1 MKNKSFLIYL
11 ILSIFLFGS
20 YSIGDEFKF
29 EASEIEVKDL
39 TTSELKYPSSP
50 NIYMISSTGVVSFE
64 VIWSI
69 RCSTIGLSIIFSRG
83 FGQVKVKGLS
93 LVPFPAIGINI
104 FI

>member
-1 MKNKSFLIYL
+1 
-11 ILSIFLFGS
+11 
-20 YSIGDEFKF
+20 
-29 EASEIEVKDL
+29 
-39 TTSELKYPSSP
+39 
-50 NIYMISSTGVVSFE
+50 MISSTGVVSFE